1 MRISDWSSDVC
12 SSDLLIKIDI
22 DGNKVDEDNP
32 WHVNK
37 AGFVQLSLFHRVLPD
52 AHAIIHTHTT
62 ATVAACA
69 HEGGLQPVN
78 LYACNFAGQ
87 LPYHH
92 FEGVTVREEKGERLA
107 ENLGAQ
113 PTPSLQHH
121 DHSVKG
127 TTLTDPFIN

>member
-37 AGFVQLSLFHRVLPD
+37 AGFVQHSLFHRVLPD

-62 ATVAACA
+62 ATVAVCA
-69 HEGGLQPVN
+69 LEGGLQSVN
-78 LYACNFAGQ
+78 FYACNFAGQ
-87 LPYHH
+87 LAYHD
-92 FEGVTVREEKGERLA
+92 FEDRKSTRL
-107 ENLGAQ
+107 N
-113 PTPSLQHH
+113 SSH
-121 DHSVKG
+121 
-127 TTLTDPFIN
+127 